1 MHPRS
6 FDFSFPVALASRRA
20 LERMLNKWGW
30 NALLVP
36 LVILNG
42 GMLAV
47 ELVMLRAGSGS
58 LNNPQ
63 KEPSYYP
70 GWYAV
75 IVSDMIISTKRI

>member
-1 MHPRS
+1 M
-6 FDFSFPVALASRRA
+6 
-20 LERMLNKWGW
+20 
-30 NALLVP
+30 P